1 LMNMKYEM
9 PPMNLPEPFLID
21 DSAFS
26 LKALRSRAKALSV
39 DHAVPEW
46 RRDLF
51 TFIRMFLDKGGEAII
66 QKTSGTTGEPAKVNL
81 KRSAMIRSAEM
92 TLDFFRLQPG
102 DPVLLCLPV
111 RYIAGKMMVVRALA
125 GGLRLVTTEPASRP
139 LKQVS
144 RTFRFASMVPLQVH
158 ESVQHGDPLSL
169 LDQLLVGGGGAY
181 PALLRELEKLE
192 RPVIHESFAMSE
204 TYSHFAL
211 RRVNGTSPDSHFRL
225 MEGVRIRRDQRGC
238 LVVQV
243 QGVTDGEVVTGDLV
257 EIGRDGKGFRW
268 MGRIDH
274 VFKSGGIKVVPEVLE
289 QRIGGWLKRP
299 CLVLPE
305 EDPGLGQRIVLLVET
320 GGHPAPAG
328 QWEELL
334 RKKLPGHARPKRIV
348 TVREFPRNSS
358 FKPDRRAAAGLIGR
372 GY

>member
-1 LMNMKYEM
+1 M
-9 PPMNLPEPFLID
+9 D
-21 DSAFS
+21 Q
-26 LKALRSRAKALSV
+26 
-39 DHAVPEW
+39 AVPEW

-51 TFIRMFLDKGGEAII
+51 AFIRMFLDEGGEAII
-66 QKTSGTTGEPAKVNL
+66 QRTSGTTGEPAKLSL

-111 RYIAGKMMVVRALA
+111 RYIAGKMMVVRALS
-125 GGLRLVTTEPASRP
+125 GGLRLVTAEPASRP
-139 LKQVS
+139 LRGMSQS
-144 RTFRFASMVPLQVH
+144 FRFGSMVPLQVH
-158 ESVQHGDPLSL
+158 ESVQGGDPLSL
-169 LDQLLVGGGGAY
+169 LDQLLIGGGEVH

-192 RPVIHESFAMSE
+192 KPAIYESFAMSE

-211 RRVNGTSPDSHFRL
+211 RRVNGSNPDSHFRL
-225 MEGVRIRRDQRGC
+225 MEGVRIRRDRRGC

-243 QGVTDGEVVTGDLV
+243 PGVTDGEVVTGDLV

-289 QRIGGWLKRP
+289 QRIGEWLNRP

-328 QWEELL
+328 QWEEML

-348 TVREFPRNSS
+348 TVREFPRNPS
-358 FKPDRRAAAGLIGR
+358 FKPDRRAAAGLIGP